1 MEWYMGNDNEIKQ
14 INGIKE
20 LVKRESKK
28 SLAKSLKEIE
38 RDNKAYN
45 LDEEFAKTK
54 KNNSPK
60 IFIIIGV
67 SIGICILLSVIAN
80 YFIQASIKSIPID
93 VQTFQDVNL
102 RDLLDVS
109 KKYTAEMDATQLK
122 LRILK
127 SDLENERQLLNEET
141 QNLLKINATQKLNP
155 SDLAKQNSMIQARQ
169 AEKKRTLEK
178 KYTTPIANLNSQID
192 AIHEKILQYD
202 SKLMEEAR
210 KQKEVI
216 DNHQKLYEMEKQ
228 DLIGQYDKRILN
240 LEAQRLQ
247 DNTLAQKQADDLA
260 KAITERFELDM
271 KELIEKYEKQLSDLL
286 SLYNP
291 IFTDPSVIELIKD
304 SKALDEP
311 YTKIPSLSDE
321 VQSELESLFTQFK
334 TVSKL
339 LREIPYQNSVPEA
352 LNYLD
357 YSYSSLSSKYA
368 LFINSQDEK
377 LKASKTE
384 LSNLKASYSSLS
396 AERDSYTY
404 ALSQIID
411 IEREN
416 GYIIDARK
424 ENSILVYINP
434 VFTVTENMKAY
445 VFRKDDEPIG
455 SISLFT
461 KGASIYGKID
471 VLNEGAELKPF
482 DKILLETTVKTE
494 TAE

>member
-1 MEWYMGNDNEIKQ
+1 MGNDNEIKP

-20 LVKRESKK
+20 LVKRESKN
-28 SLAKSLKEIE
+28 SLAKSLREIE
-38 RDNKAYN
+38 SENKPYN
-45 LDEEFAKTK
+45 LETEFAKTK

-67 SIGICILLSVIAN
+67 SIAVCILLSVIAN
-80 YFIQASIKSIPID
+80 YFIQASIKAIPMD

-109 KKYTAEMDATQLK
+109 KKYTAEMDAAQLK
-122 LRILK
+122 LRTLK

-141 QNLLKINATQKLNP
+141 QNLLKINATQKVNP
-155 SDLAKQNSMIQARQ
+155 SDLAKQNSMIQAKQ
-169 AEKKRTLEK
+169 AEKKRSLEK
-178 KYTTPIANLNSQID
+178 KYAAPIANLNSEVD

-216 DNHQKLYEMEKQ
+216 DNHQKLYEIEK
-228 DLIGQYDKRILN
+228 LALKEQYDKRILN
-240 LEAQRLQ
+240 LEAQRIK
-247 DNTLAQKQADDLA
+247 DSATAQKQSDALA
-260 KAITERFELDM
+260 KALTERFDLDM
-271 KELIEKYEKQLSDLL
+271 KELIAKYEKQLSDLV

-291 IFTDPSVIELIKD
+291 LFTDPLVIELIKD
-304 SKALDEP
+304 AKASEEP
-311 YTKIPSLSDE
+311 YTKTSGLSGE
-321 VQSELESLFTQFK
+321 VQNELENLFTQFK

-357 YSYSSLSSKYA
+357 YAYSSLSSKYSS
-368 LFINSQDEK
+368 FINSQDEK
-377 LKASKTE
+377 IKASKTE
-384 LSNLKASYSSLS
+384 LNNLKASYSLLS
-396 AERDSYTY
+396 AEKDSYTY

-434 VFTVTENMKAY
+434 VFNVTENMKAY
-445 VFRKDDEPIG
+445 VFRKDDEPLG
-455 SISLFT
+455 SILLFT
-461 KGASIYGKID
+461 KGTSIYGKID
-471 VLNEGAELKPF
+471 MLNEGAELRPF
-482 DKILLETTVKTE
+482 DKILLEITVKTE